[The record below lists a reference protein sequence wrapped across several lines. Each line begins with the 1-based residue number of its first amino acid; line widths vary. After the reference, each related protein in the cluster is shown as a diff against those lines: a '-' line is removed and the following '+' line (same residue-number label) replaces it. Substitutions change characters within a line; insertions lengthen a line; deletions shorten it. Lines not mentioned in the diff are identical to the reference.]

1 MTQASTRAPKPT
13 MADQVAKVDAAVV
26 VAAMEVA
33 AEAEGLVEMQLPDMR
48 KTQG

>member
-1 MTQASTRAPKPT
+1 
-13 MADQVAKVDAAVV
+13 MADQVAKVGAVAVVDAAVV